1 MARREVDVR
10 NAGGP
15 ALNGTWEEASSFQDA
30 LSDWMGR
37 APWLG
42 LSMAAHAMVLL
53 VLALIPWKLLEA
65 SQPPLLRTAVE
76 PLVEESFVDPPV
88 ELPPEIVETILDE
101 EPTLL
106 EEAVAEPLDDSTEQ
120 SEAPAEGDPDFRSTA
135 PFAEMAMG
143 AVLGLG
149 GPPGGLYGSRFGNG
163 RGRGRSGR
171 GVEAHVARGLDWL
184 ARHQDADG
192 KWDSDDFMAHDPASD
207 VCDGPGQPE
216 HDVGLTGLAL
226 LAFLGDGHT
235 TARGEYT
242 EHVLRGIRWLAEQ
255 QDPESGLFPEPI
267 GHAYLYDH
275 AIATLA
281 LCEAY
286 YFSRNPLI
294 GRRAQAAVGFITRS
308 RNPYG
313 VWGYDSPPTGRSD
326 TSVTGWMVFALE
338 SAREAGLTVD
348 SQAFHD
354 SLAWL
359 DEVTDT
365 VGRIGYRTPGSASS
379 RVDGV
384 NDHYPTDRTECL
396 TAVGLLCRFFLG
408 QDPSRV
414 EPMERGAA
422 LLARALPRW
431 DPDGLSNDM
440 YYWYYG
446 SYAMY
451 QMGGSHWRAW
461 EKAMHEAVVASQRAD
476 GAAAGSWDP
485 IGPWGFSGGRVYST
499 ALGVL
504 SLEVTFRYA
513 RVLGAR

>member
-1 MARREVDVR
+1 M
-10 NAGGP
+10 
-15 ALNGTWEEASSFQDA
+15 Q
-30 LSDWMGR
+30 WMDR
-37 APWLG
+37 APWLA
-42 LSMAAHAMVLL
+42 LSLATHAMILL
-53 VLALIPWKLLEA
+53 VLSLIPWKLLEA
-65 SQPPLLRTAVE
+65 REPPVIRTAVE
-76 PLVEESFVDPPV
+76 PVSEETFRDPPP
-88 ELPPEIVETILDE
+88 EAPPEIVETALPE
-101 EPTLL
+101 EPTLV
-106 EEAVAEPLDDSTEQ
+106 EEPVVEPLDESTEQ
-120 SEAPAEGDPDFRSTA
+120 SEAPAEGDPDFRSDA
-135 PFAEMAMG
+135 PFAELAMG
-143 AVLGLG
+143 KVLGVG
-149 GPPGGLYGSRFGNG
+149 GPPGGLYGARFAGG
-163 RGRGRSGR
+163 RGRGGRGR
-171 GVEAHVARGLDWL
+171 GVETHVARGLDWL

-192 KWDSDDFMAHDPASD
+192 KWDADDFMLHDPASD

-235 TARGEYT
+235 TARGAYT
-242 EHVLRGIRWLAEQ
+242 EHVLRGVRWLKEQ
-255 QDPESGLFPEPI
+255 QDPESGLLAEPI

-286 YFSRNPLI
+286 YFSNNPLL
-294 GRRAQAAVGFITRS
+294 GRSAQAAVSFITRA

-313 VWGYDSPPTGRSD
+313 AWGYDAPPTGRSD

-338 SAREAGLTVD
+338 SAQQAGLTAD
-348 SQAFHD
+348 SQALAD

-365 VGRIGYRTPGSASS
+365 TGRIGYRTPGSTSS
-379 RVDGV
+379 RVQGV
-384 NDHYPTDRTECL
+384 NDHYPTDRTECM

-408 QDPSRV
+408 QDPEQV
-414 EPMERGAA
+414 EAMERGAA
-422 LLARALPRW
+422 LLERALPRW
-431 DPDGLSNDM
+431 DPDGLTNDM

-461 EKAMHEAVVASQRAD
+461 EQAMHKAVVASQRKD

-485 IGPWGFSGGRVYST
+485 IGPWGFSGGRVYAT

-504 SLEVTFRYA
+504 SLEVTFRYG